1 VERVAEVGAKTSHL
15 SWSRKRVIKTLL
27 PVLVPLGAT
36 AAALLLGALMLR
48 ALGADP
54 IVAYRALFEGA
65 FGDRNAFANTLV
77 RATPLLFVGTGI
89 CIAYRSGVINIGGEG
104 QFILG
109 ALATTVLAL
118 NMPNMPGWVIIP
130 AASAAGFL
138 GGAFWGFIPGY
149 LKAKF
154 NVNEILSTVMMNGI
168 AVQFMNYLLIGPL
181 IDPIQIE
188 RGTRLPES
196 ARLPVASD
204 LPRLVPTRLHL
215 GAALAVVLA
224 IAVWVLLWRTSIG
237 YRIRAV
243 GLNPHASRY
252 AGIST
257 SRYAM
262 LSLTLSG
269 AFAGLGGAIQ
279 ILGLHHRMFTDGSA
293 AGFTG
298 SAGFNG
304 IVAALFGGLHP
315 IATIP
320 ASVLFGGLLVG
331 ANQLQRTVQVPSA
344 LVVGL
349 NGLVVIFVVA
359 SQFWIRLSNSRIEAE
374 EVADKLAA
382 AEASKDDPDSSGADI
397 AQATTRVIPR

>member
-1 VERVAEVGAKTSHL
+1 METAAEESTQTKRL
-15 SWSRKRVIKTLL
+15 WWSKKGLFKTLL
-27 PVLVPLGAT
+27 PIVVPLGAT

-48 ALGADP
+48 ALGANP
-54 IVAYRALFEGA
+54 VVAYQALVEGA
-65 FGDRNAFANTLV
+65 FGDRNALANTLV

-109 ALATTVLAL
+109 ALAATVLAL
-118 NMPNMPGWVIIP
+118 NMASAPAWIIIP
-130 AASAAGFL
+130 AASIAGFL
-138 GGAFWGFIPGY
+138 GGAFWGLIPGY

-168 AVQFMNYLLIGPL
+168 AVQFMNYLLTGPL
-181 IDPIQIE
+181 IDPVQVE
-188 RGTRLPES
+188 RGSRLPES
-196 ARLPVASD
+196 ARLPAASD

-224 IAVWVLLWRTSIG
+224 VAVWVLLWRTSIG

-243 GLNPHASRY
+243 GLNPHAARY
-252 AGIST
+252 AGISV

-269 AFAGLGGAIQ
+269 ALAGLGGAIQ

-344 LVVGL
+344 LVVAL

-359 SQFWIRLSNSRIEAE
+359 SQIWIRVINSRIEAE
-374 EVADKLAA
+374 EVADKLAE
-382 AEASKDDPDSSGADI
+382 AEAARSSLEESSAEVSPVSPGAMS
-397 AQATTRVIPR
+397 R